1 MAGHDDADR
10 ILAVSQADGPDGGRL
25 ADPVGELMTLMSES
39 RQTSAPGCRWNARMS
54 ISHTQTPSSTDR
66 ARLFRALHTSGRP
79 LVLPNAWD
87 VASARV
93 VEDAGAAA
101 IATTSAGVSWSLGTA
116 DGDQLGRDLALDL
129 VARVAAAV
137 RVPVTADIEGGYAD
151 DPGGVAATVL
161 DVVAAGAVG
170 VNLEDADR
178 SGGVPLR
185 AVGKQAER
193 IAAARQAADPAA
205 LFINAR
211 IDTYLAVGD
220 PADRL
225 HETLNRAEAYV
236 AAGAD
241 GIFVPG
247 VTDPV
252 LVSALVEG
260 VGAPLNVLAG
270 PGARTV
276 AELAGLGVARVS
288 LGSSIAEAAYAVVRR
303 GAREVLATGTYGTLA
318 EAIDYGELNDL
329 LCGSGA

>member
-1 MAGHDDADR
+1 
-10 ILAVSQADGPDGGRL
+10 
-25 ADPVGELMTLMSES
+25 
-39 RQTSAPGCRWNARMS
+39 MS
-54 ISHTQTPSSTDR
+54 ISHTQTASSIDR
-66 ARLFRALHTSGRP
+66 ARLFRALHASGRP

-116 DGDQLGRDLALDL
+116 DGDRLGRDLALGL

-137 RVPVTADIEGGYAD
+137 KLPVTADIESGYAD
-151 DPGGVAATVL
+151 DPDGVAATVR

-170 VNLEDADR
+170 INLEDAHH
-178 SGGVPLR
+178 SGPAALR
-185 AVGKQAER
+185 PAGEQAER

-211 IDTYLAVGD
+211 IDTYLLSARD
-220 PADRL
+220 PATRL
-225 HETLNRAEAYV
+225 TDTLNRAEAYV

-252 LVSALVEG
+252 IVSALAEG
-260 VGAPLNVLAG
+260 VRVPLNVLAG
-270 PGARTV
+270 PGASTV
-276 AELAGLGVARVS
+276 ADLARLGVARIS

-329 LCGSGA
+329 LRGYEA